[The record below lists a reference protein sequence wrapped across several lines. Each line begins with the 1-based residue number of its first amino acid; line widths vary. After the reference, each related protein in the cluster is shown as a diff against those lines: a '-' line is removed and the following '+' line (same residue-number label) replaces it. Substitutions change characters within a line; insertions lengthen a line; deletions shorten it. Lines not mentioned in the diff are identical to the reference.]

1 MEKKEEKKKE
11 NCCGRDGT
19 GKTDGIEGSIRGPR
33 WPKNARSCVKLAPL
47 RASVNLATLSLFCW
61 STPSGWAR
69 RAINQKSGLWGP
81 KFSCMI
87 YWQWEWLTQFGK
99 SPMGVIWV
107 NIEGGVFSALQG
119 GQAPEVTAG
128 TCQLVRRTIGN
139 LHRIIFCTFCRRSG
153 SKWEGANICEHWTI
167 LNVLLCL
174 RQEQGDQA
182 SSKIHQ
188 FCNSMMCDG
197 VSKRMLTKCYNVITN
212 IV

>member
-1 MEKKEEKKKE
+1 MEKKLEKKKE

-61 STPSGWAR
+61 NLT
-69 RAINQKSGLWGP
+69 LEGP

-87 YWQWEWLTQFGK
+87 YWQWEWLIQFGK

-153 SKWEGANICEHWTI
+153 SKWEGANICKQYWTSF
-167 LNVLLCL
+167 NVCEKSKVVKLCQ
-174 RQEQGDQA
+174 RFISFVTA
-182 SSKIHQ
+182 W
-188 FCNSMMCDG
+188 CAM
-197 VSKRMLTKCYNVITN
+197 
-212 IV
+212 